1 MQGHKG
7 IKGFL
12 DRNSHII
19 LIAPFVIC
27 FVLFIVVPILAAIG
41 LSFTR
46 FNSIQPPDFI
56 GLRNYVFAFTQ
67 DEVLMQTVIPN
78 TLQYA
83 LIVGPGGYLLSF
95 ILAWLITQ
103 LTRVP
108 RTILTIII
116 FSPTMTGAVLMG
128 AVWQVV
134 FAGDQMGYLNS
145 LLIRAGIIDVPIAF
159 LSTDATTWLM
169 PIMIVVG
176 LWSSMGVGF
185 LAMISG
191 ILNVDQEQFEASYI
205 DGVRNRFQ
213 EVIYVIIP
221 NIRPQMLFSAV
232 MAIVGTFSAS
242 GMGVALTGSNP
253 TPQYAGQVML
263 NHIEDFGFIRFEM
276 GYAAALSVILLGIIW
291 LMSRV
296 SYKLFGDN

>member
-1 MQGHKG
+1 MSR
-7 IKGFL
+7 IKERL
-12 DRNSHII
+12 NKYSHIV

-27 FVLFIVVPILAAIG
+27 FMLFIVVPTAAAIG
-41 LSFTR
+41 LSLTR
-46 FNSIQPPDFI
+46 FNSIQAPEFI
-56 GLRNYVFAFTQ
+56 GFRNFVFAFTQ
-67 DEVLMQTVIPN
+67 DEMLMQRVIPN
-78 TLQYA
+78 TLAYA

-95 ILAWLITQ
+95 ILAWVLAQ
-103 LTRVP
+103 LTRRM

-116 FSPTMTGAVLMG
+116 YSPSLTGAVLMG

-134 FAGDQMGYLNS
+134 FAGDQLGYLNS
-145 LLIRAGIIDVPIAF
+145 LLLRMGAIDNPIAF
-159 LSTDATTWLM
+159 LSTDATTYLM
-169 PIMIVVG
+169 PIMIFVG

-185 LAMISG
+185 LALISG
-191 ILNVDQEQFEASYI
+191 ILNVDPQQYEAAYI

-213 EVIYVIIP
+213 EVIYVTIP

-253 TPQYAGQVML
+253 TPQYAGQVVL

-276 GYAAALSVILLGIIW
+276 GYAAALSVVLLGIIW
-291 LMSRV
+291 IMSKV
-296 SYKLFGDN
+296 SYRLFSDG